1 MTDRMTAENTP
12 TTNKQGARAA
22 IPRRDLLSAAL
33 GLGVIA
39 GLTKSDALFA
49 ASAGRIETRLA
60 ELGIE
65 LPPAPAPL
73 ANYVAYVVEG
83 NVAYIAG
90 QIPMNAGTLMHP
102 GKVPSQVTVEQAQ
115 AAARQCGI
123 NILAALKGACGGDL
137 DRVKRCVRLQGFVAS
152 ADDFTA
158 QPSVVNA
165 ASDLMVEVFGD
176 AGKHTRLALGSN
188 VLPLDSCVEIS
199 AMFVLNP

>member
-1 MTDRMTAENTP
+1 MSKPTIEMTSSKKETQTLL
-12 TTNKQGARAA
+12 
-22 IPRRDLLSAAL
+22 PRRDLLSAAL
-33 GLGVIA
+33 GLGVVV
-39 GLTKSDALFA
+39 GLSRSEALFA
-49 ASAGRIETRLA
+49 ASAGRVESRLA
-60 ELGIE
+60 ELGIT
-65 LPPAPAPL
+65 LPAVPAPL
-73 ANYVAYVVEG
+73 ANYVAYAVEG

-90 QIPMNAGTLMHP
+90 QIPMDAGELMYP
-102 GKVPSQVTVEQAQ
+102 GKVPTQVTVEQAR

-137 DRVKRCVRLQGFVAS
+137 DRVRRCVRLQGFVAS

-158 QPSVVNA
+158 QPTVINA

>member
-1 MTDRMTAENTP
+1 MSKPTIEMTNSKKETQTLL
-12 TTNKQGARAA
+12 
-22 IPRRDLLSAAL
+22 PRRDLLSAAL
-33 GLGVIA
+33 GLGVVV
-39 GLTKSDALFA
+39 GLSRSEALFA
-49 ASAGRIETRLA
+49 ASAGRVESRLA
-60 ELGIE
+60 ELGIT
-65 LPPAPAPL
+65 LPAAPAPL

-90 QIPMNAGTLMHP
+90 QIPMNAGELMYP
-102 GKVPSQVTVEQAQ
+102 GKVPTQVTVEQAR

-123 NILAALKGACGGDL
+123 NILAALKSACGGDL
-137 DRVKRCVRLQGFVAS
+137 DRVRRCVRLQGFVAS

-158 QPSVVNA
+158 QPTVINA

>member
-1 MTDRMTAENTP
+1 MSKPTIEMTSSKKETQTLL
-12 TTNKQGARAA
+12 
-22 IPRRDLLSAAL
+22 PRRDLFSAAL
-33 GLGVIA
+33 GLGVVV
-39 GLTKSDALFA
+39 GLSRSEALFA
-49 ASAGRIETRLA
+49 ASAGRVESRLA
-60 ELGIE
+60 ELGIT
-65 LPPAPAPL
+65 LPAAPAPL

-90 QIPMNAGTLMHP
+90 QIPMNAGELMYP
-102 GKVPSQVTVEQAQ
+102 GKVPTQVTVEQAR

-123 NILAALKGACGGDL
+123 NILAALKSACGGDL
-137 DRVKRCVRLQGFVAS
+137 DRVRRCVRLQGFVAS

-158 QPSVVNA
+158 QPTVINA

>member
-1 MTDRMTAENTP
+1 MSKPTIEMTSSKKETQTLL
-12 TTNKQGARAA
+12 
-22 IPRRDLLSAAL
+22 PRRDLLSAAL
-33 GLGVIA
+33 GLGVVV
-39 GLTKSDALFA
+39 GLSRSEALFA
-49 ASAGRIETRLA
+49 ASAGRVESRLA
-60 ELGIE
+60 ELGIT
-65 LPPAPAPL
+65 LPAAPAPL

-90 QIPMNAGTLMHP
+90 QIPMNAGELMYP
-102 GKVPSQVTVEQAQ
+102 GKVPTQVTVEQAK

-123 NILAALKGACGGDL
+123 NILAALKSACGGDL
-137 DRVKRCVRLQGFVAS
+137 DRVRRCARLQGFVAS

-158 QPSVVNA
+158 QPTVINA

>member
-1 MTDRMTAENTP
+1 MSKPTIEMTSSKKETQTLL
-12 TTNKQGARAA
+12 
-22 IPRRDLLSAAL
+22 PRRDLLSAAL
-33 GLGVIA
+33 GLGVVV
-39 GLTKSDALFA
+39 GLSRSEALFA
-49 ASAGRIETRLA
+49 ASAGRVESRLA
-60 ELGIE
+60 ELGIT
-65 LPPAPAPL
+65 LPAAPAPL
-73 ANYVAYVVEG
+73 ANYVAYAVEG

-90 QIPMNAGTLMHP
+90 QIPMYAGELMYP
-102 GKVPSQVTVEQAQ
+102 GKVPTQVTVEQAK

-123 NILAALKGACGGDL
+123 NILAALKSACGGDL
-137 DRVKRCVRLQGFVAS
+137 DRVRRCVRLQGFVAS

-158 QPSVVNA
+158 QPTVINA

>member
-1 MTDRMTAENTP
+1 MSKPTIEMTSSKKETQTLL
-12 TTNKQGARAA
+12 
-22 IPRRDLLSAAL
+22 PRRDLLSAAL
-33 GLGVIA
+33 GLGVVV
-39 GLTKSDALFA
+39 GLSRSEALFA
-49 ASAGRIETRLA
+49 ASAGRVESRLA
-60 ELGIE
+60 ELGIT
-65 LPPAPAPL
+65 LPAAPAPL

-90 QIPMNAGTLMHP
+90 QIPMYAGELMYP
-102 GKVPSQVTVEQAQ
+102 GKVPTQVTVEQAR

-123 NILAALKGACGGDL
+123 NILAALKGACGGNL
-137 DRVKRCVRLQGFVAS
+137 DRVRRCVRLQGFVAS

-158 QPSVVNA
+158 QPTVINA

>member
-1 MTDRMTAENTP
+1 MSKPTIEMTSSKKETETLL
-12 TTNKQGARAA
+12 
-22 IPRRDLLSAAL
+22 PRRDLLSAAL
-33 GLGVIA
+33 GLGVVV
-39 GLTKSDALFA
+39 GLSRSEALFA
-49 ASAGRIETRLA
+49 ASAGRVESRLA
-60 ELGIE
+60 ELSIT
-65 LPPAPAPL
+65 LPAAPAPL

-90 QIPMNAGTLMHP
+90 QIPMNAGELMYP
-102 GKVPSQVTVEQAQ
+102 GKVPTQVTVEQAR

-123 NILAALKGACGGDL
+123 NILAALKSACGGDL
-137 DRVKRCVRLQGFVAS
+137 DRVRRCVRLQGFVAS

-158 QPSVVNA
+158 QPTVINA

>member
-1 MTDRMTAENTP
+1 MSKPTIEMTSSKKETQTLL
-12 TTNKQGARAA
+12 
-22 IPRRDLLSAAL
+22 PRRDLLSAAL
-33 GLGVIA
+33 GLGVVV
-39 GLTKSDALFA
+39 GLSRSEALFA
-49 ASAGRIETRLA
+49 ASAGRVESRLA
-60 ELGIE
+60 ELGIT
-65 LPPAPAPL
+65 LPAAPAPL

-90 QIPMNAGTLMHP
+90 QIPMNAGELMYP
-102 GKVPSQVTVEQAQ
+102 GKVPTQVTVEQAK

-123 NILAALKGACGGDL
+123 NILAALKSACGGDL
-137 DRVKRCVRLQGFVAS
+137 DRVRRCVRLQGFVAS

-158 QPSVVNA
+158 QPTVINA
-165 ASDLMVEVFGD
+165 ASDLMDEVFGD

>member
-1 MTDRMTAENTP
+1 MSKPTIEMTSSKKETQTLL
-12 TTNKQGARAA
+12 
-22 IPRRDLLSAAL
+22 PRRDLLSAAL
-33 GLGVIA
+33 GLGVVV
-39 GLTKSDALFA
+39 GLSRSEALFA
-49 ASAGRIETRLA
+49 ASAGRVESRLA
-60 ELGIE
+60 ELGIT
-65 LPPAPAPL
+65 LPAAPAPL
-73 ANYVAYVVEG
+73 ANYVAYAVEG

-90 QIPMNAGTLMHP
+90 QIPMDAGELMYP
-102 GKVPSQVTVEQAQ
+102 GKVPTQVTVEQAR

-137 DRVKRCVRLQGFVAS
+137 DRVRRCVRLQGFVAS

-158 QPSVVNA
+158 QPTVINA

>member
-1 MTDRMTAENTP
+1 MSKPTIEMTSSEKETQTLL
-12 TTNKQGARAA
+12 
-22 IPRRDLLSAAL
+22 PRRDLLSAAL
-33 GLGVIA
+33 GLGVVV
-39 GLTKSDALFA
+39 GLSRSEALFA
-49 ASAGRIETRLA
+49 ASAGRVESRLA
-60 ELGIE
+60 ELGIT
-65 LPPAPAPL
+65 LPAAPAPL

-90 QIPMNAGTLMHP
+90 QIPMNAGELMYP
-102 GKVPSQVTVEQAQ
+102 GKVPTQVTVEQAR

-123 NILAALKGACGGDL
+123 NILAALKSACGGDL
-137 DRVKRCVRLQGFVAS
+137 DRVRRCVRLQGFIAS

-158 QPSVVNA
+158 QPTVINA

>member
-1 MTDRMTAENTP
+1 MTDHITAENTP
-12 TTNKQGARAA
+12 TTDKRQARAA
-22 IPRRDLLSAAL
+22 IQRRHLLSAAL
-33 GLGVIA
+33 GLGVVA
-39 GLTKSDALFA
+39 GLAKSDTLFA
-49 ASAGRIETRLA
+49 ANAGRIATRLA

-102 GKVPSQVTVEQAQ
+102 GKVPTQVSVEQAR

-123 NILAALKGACGGDL
+123 NILAALRGACDGDL
-137 DRVKRCVRLQGFVAS
+137 DRVQRCVRLQGFVAS

-158 QPSVVNA
+158 QPAVINA

-176 AGKHTRLALGSN
+176 AGKHTRLAVGSN

-199 AMFVLNP
+199 AMFVLSP

>member
-1 MTDRMTAENTP
+1 MSKPKIEMTSSKKEAQTVL
-12 TTNKQGARAA
+12 
-22 IPRRDLLSAAL
+22 PRRDLLSAAL
-33 GLGVIA
+33 GLGVVV
-39 GLTKSDALFA
+39 GLSQSEALFA
-49 ASAGRIETRLA
+49 ASAGRVESRLA
-60 ELGIE
+60 ELGIT
-65 LPPAPAPL
+65 LPAAPAPL

-90 QIPMNAGTLMHP
+90 QIPMNAGELMHP
-102 GKVPSQVTVEQAQ
+102 GKVPTQVTVEQAR

-158 QPSVVNA
+158 QPTVINA

>member
-1 MTDRMTAENTP
+1 MSKPTIEMTSSKKETQTLL
-12 TTNKQGARAA
+12 
-22 IPRRDLLSAAL
+22 PRRDLLSAAL
-33 GLGVIA
+33 GLGVVV
-39 GLTKSDALFA
+39 GLSRSEALFA
-49 ASAGRIETRLA
+49 ASAGRVESRLA
-60 ELGIE
+60 ELGIT
-65 LPPAPAPL
+65 LPAAPAPL
-73 ANYVAYVVEG
+73 ANYVAYAVEG

-90 QIPMNAGTLMHP
+90 QIPMYAGELMYP
-102 GKVPSQVTVEQAQ
+102 GKVPTQVTVEQAR

-123 NILAALKGACGGDL
+123 NILAALKSACGGDL
-137 DRVKRCVRLQGFVAS
+137 DRVRRCVRLQGFVAS

-158 QPSVVNA
+158 QPTVINA

>member
-1 MTDRMTAENTP
+1 MSKPTIEMTSSKKETQTLL
-12 TTNKQGARAA
+12 
-22 IPRRDLLSAAL
+22 PRRDLLSAAL
-33 GLGVIA
+33 GLGVVV
-39 GLTKSDALFA
+39 GLSRSEALFA
-49 ASAGRIETRLA
+49 ASAGRVESRLA
-60 ELGIE
+60 ELGIT
-65 LPPAPAPL
+65 LPAAPAPL
-73 ANYVAYVVEG
+73 ANYVAYAVEG

-90 QIPMNAGTLMHP
+90 QIPMDAGELMYP
-102 GKVPSQVTVEQAQ
+102 GKVPTQVTVEQAR

-123 NILAALKGACGGDL
+123 NILAALKSACGGDL
-137 DRVKRCVRLQGFVAS
+137 DRVRRCVRLQGFVAS

-158 QPSVVNA
+158 QPTVINA

>member
-1 MTDRMTAENTP
+1 MSKPTIEMTSSKKETQTLL
-12 TTNKQGARAA
+12 
-22 IPRRDLLSAAL
+22 PRRDLLSAAL
-33 GLGVIA
+33 GLGVVV
-39 GLTKSDALFA
+39 GLSRSEALFA
-49 ASAGRIETRLA
+49 ASAGRVESRLA
-60 ELGIE
+60 ELGIT
-65 LPPAPAPL
+65 LPAAPAPL
-73 ANYVAYVVEG
+73 ANYVAYAVEG

-90 QIPMNAGTLMHP
+90 QIPMNAGELMYP
-102 GKVPSQVTVEQAQ
+102 GKVPTQVTVEQAK

-123 NILAALKGACGGDL
+123 NILAALKSACGGDL
-137 DRVKRCVRLQGFVAS
+137 DRVRRCARLQGFVAS

-158 QPSVVNA
+158 QPTVINA

>member
-1 MTDRMTAENTP
+1 MSKPTIEMTSSKKETQTLL
-12 TTNKQGARAA
+12 
-22 IPRRDLLSAAL
+22 PRRDLLSAAL
-33 GLGVIA
+33 GLGVVV
-39 GLTKSDALFA
+39 GLSRSEALFA
-49 ASAGRIETRLA
+49 ASAGRVESRLA
-60 ELGIE
+60 ELGIT
-65 LPPAPAPL
+65 LPAAPAPL
-73 ANYVAYVVEG
+73 ANYVAYAVEG

-90 QIPMNAGTLMHP
+90 QIPMNAGELMYP
-102 GKVPSQVTVEQAQ
+102 GKVPTQVTVEQAR

-123 NILAALKGACGGDL
+123 NILAALKSACGGDL
-137 DRVKRCVRLQGFVAS
+137 DRVRRCARLQGFVAS

-158 QPSVVNA
+158 QPTVINA

>member
-1 MTDRMTAENTP
+1 MSKPTIEMTSSKKETQTLL
-12 TTNKQGARAA
+12 
-22 IPRRDLLSAAL
+22 PRRDLLSAAL
-33 GLGVIA
+33 GLGVVV
-39 GLTKSDALFA
+39 GLSRSEALFA
-49 ASAGRIETRLA
+49 ASAGRVESRLA
-60 ELGIE
+60 ELSIT
-65 LPPAPAPL
+65 LPAAPAPL
-73 ANYVAYVVEG
+73 ANYVAYAVEG

-90 QIPMNAGTLMHP
+90 QIPMYAGELMYP
-102 GKVPSQVTVEQAQ
+102 GRVPTQVTVEQAR

-123 NILAALKGACGGDL
+123 NILAALKSACGGDL
-137 DRVKRCVRLQGFVAS
+137 DRVRRCVRLQGFVAS

-158 QPSVVNA
+158 QPTVINA

>member
-1 MTDRMTAENTP
+1 MSKPTIEMTSSKKETQTLL
-12 TTNKQGARAA
+12 
-22 IPRRDLLSAAL
+22 PRRNLLSAAL
-33 GLGVIA
+33 GLGVVV
-39 GLTKSDALFA
+39 GLSRSEALFA
-49 ASAGRIETRLA
+49 ASAGRVESRLA
-60 ELGIE
+60 ELGIT
-65 LPPAPAPL
+65 LPAAPAPL

-90 QIPMNAGTLMHP
+90 QIPMNAGELMYP
-102 GKVPSQVTVEQAQ
+102 GKVPTQVTVEQAK

-123 NILAALKGACGGDL
+123 NILAALKSACGGDL
-137 DRVKRCVRLQGFVAS
+137 DRVRRCVRLQGFVAS

-158 QPSVVNA
+158 QPTVINA

>member
-1 MTDRMTAENTP
+1 MSKPTIEMTSSEKETQTLL
-12 TTNKQGARAA
+12 
-22 IPRRDLLSAAL
+22 PRRDLLSAAL
-33 GLGVIA
+33 GLGVVV
-39 GLTKSDALFA
+39 GLSRSEALFA
-49 ASAGRIETRLA
+49 ASAGRVESRLA
-60 ELGIE
+60 ELGIT
-65 LPPAPAPL
+65 LPAAPAPL

-90 QIPMNAGTLMHP
+90 QIPMNAGELMYP
-102 GKVPSQVTVEQAQ
+102 GKVPTQVTVEQAR

-123 NILAALKGACGGDL
+123 NILAALKSACGGDL
-137 DRVKRCVRLQGFVAS
+137 DRVRRCVRLQGFVAS

-158 QPSVVNA
+158 QPTVINA

>member
-1 MTDRMTAENTP
+1 MSKPTIEMTSSKKETQTLL
-12 TTNKQGARAA
+12 
-22 IPRRDLLSAAL
+22 PRRDLLSAAL
-33 GLGVIA
+33 GLGVVV
-39 GLTKSDALFA
+39 GLSRSEALFA
-49 ASAGRIETRLA
+49 ASAGRVESRLA
-60 ELGIE
+60 ELGIT
-65 LPPAPAPL
+65 LPAAPAPL
-73 ANYVAYVVEG
+73 ANYVAYAVEG

-90 QIPMNAGTLMHP
+90 QIPMNAGELMYP
-102 GKVPSQVTVEQAQ
+102 GKVPTQVTVEQAR

-123 NILAALKGACGGDL
+123 NILAALKSACGGDL
-137 DRVKRCVRLQGFVAS
+137 DRVRRCVRLQGFVAS

-158 QPSVVNA
+158 QPTVINA

>member
-1 MTDRMTAENTP
+1 MSKPTIEMTSSKKETQTLL
-12 TTNKQGARAA
+12 
-22 IPRRDLLSAAL
+22 PRRDLLSAAL
-33 GLGVIA
+33 GLGVVV
-39 GLTKSDALFA
+39 GLSRSEALFA
-49 ASAGRIETRLA
+49 ASAGRVESRLA
-60 ELGIE
+60 ELGIT
-65 LPPAPAPL
+65 LPAAPAPL

-90 QIPMNAGTLMHP
+90 QIPMNAGELMYP
-102 GKVPSQVTVEQAQ
+102 GKVPTRVTVEQAR

-123 NILAALKGACGGDL
+123 NILAALKSACGGDL
-137 DRVKRCVRLQGFVAS
+137 DRVRRCVRLQGFVAS

-158 QPSVVNA
+158 QPTVINA

>member
-1 MTDRMTAENTP
+1 MSKPTIEMTSSEKETQTLL
-12 TTNKQGARAA
+12 
-22 IPRRDLLSAAL
+22 PRRDLLSAAL
-33 GLGVIA
+33 GLGVVV
-39 GLTKSDALFA
+39 GLSRSEALFA
-49 ASAGRIETRLA
+49 ASAGRVESRLA
-60 ELGIE
+60 ELGIT
-65 LPPAPAPL
+65 LPAAPAPL

-90 QIPMNAGTLMHP
+90 QIPMNAGELMYP
-102 GKVPSQVTVEQAQ
+102 GKVPTQVTVEQAR

-123 NILAALKGACGGDL
+123 NILAALKSACGGDL
-137 DRVKRCVRLQGFVAS
+137 DRVRRCVRLQGFVAS
-152 ADDFTA
+152 ANDFTA
-158 QPSVVNA
+158 QPTVINA

>member
-1 MTDRMTAENTP
+1 MRKFNPEIIINN
-12 TTNKQGARAA
+12 NKACASTSS
-22 IPRRDLLSAAL
+22 RRELLSAAM
-33 GLGVIA
+33 GLAVIA
-39 GLTKSDALFA
+39 GLSRSKPLFA
-49 ASAGRIETRLA
+49 ASTGRVESRLA
-60 ELGIE
+60 ELGIT
-65 LPPAPAPL
+65 LPAAPAPL
-73 ANYVAYVVEG
+73 ANYVASVVEG

-90 QIPMNAGTLMHP
+90 QIPMNAGELMHP
-102 GKVPSQVTVEQAQ
+102 GKVPTQVTVEQAR

-158 QPSVVNA
+158 QPSVINA
-165 ASDLMVEVFGD
+165 ASDLMVEVFGE

-199 AMFVLNP
+199 AMFVLKP

>member
-1 MTDRMTAENTP
+1 MSKPTIEMTSSKKETQTLL
-12 TTNKQGARAA
+12 
-22 IPRRDLLSAAL
+22 PRRDLLSAAL
-33 GLGVIA
+33 GLGVVV
-39 GLTKSDALFA
+39 GLSRSEALFA
-49 ASAGRIETRLA
+49 ASAGRVESRLA
-60 ELGIE
+60 ELGIT
-65 LPPAPAPL
+65 LPAAPAPL

-90 QIPMNAGTLMHP
+90 QIPMDAGELMYP
-102 GKVPSQVTVEQAQ
+102 GKVPTQVTVEQAR

-123 NILAALKGACGGDL
+123 NILAALKSACGGDL
-137 DRVKRCVRLQGFVAS
+137 DRVRRCVRLQGFVAS

-158 QPSVVNA
+158 QPTVINA

>member
-1 MTDRMTAENTP
+1 MSKPTIEMTSSKKETQTLL
-12 TTNKQGARAA
+12 
-22 IPRRDLLSAAL
+22 PRRDLLSAAL
-33 GLGVIA
+33 GLGVVV
-39 GLTKSDALFA
+39 GLSRSEALFA
-49 ASAGRIETRLA
+49 ASAGRVESRLA
-60 ELGIE
+60 ELGIT
-65 LPPAPAPL
+65 LPAAPAPL

-90 QIPMNAGTLMHP
+90 QIPMNAGELMYP
-102 GKVPSQVTVEQAQ
+102 GKVPTQVTVEQAR

-123 NILAALKGACGGDL
+123 NILAALKSACGGDL
-137 DRVKRCVRLQGFVAS
+137 DRVRRCVRLQGFVAS

-158 QPSVVNA
+158 QPTIINA

>member
-1 MTDRMTAENTP
+1 MSKPTIEMTSSKKETETLL
-12 TTNKQGARAA
+12 
-22 IPRRDLLSAAL
+22 PRRDLLSAAL
-33 GLGVIA
+33 GLGVVV
-39 GLTKSDALFA
+39 GLSRSEALFA
-49 ASAGRIETRLA
+49 ASAGRVESRLA
-60 ELGIE
+60 ELGIT
-65 LPPAPAPL
+65 LPAAPAPL

-90 QIPMNAGTLMHP
+90 QIPMNAGELMYP
-102 GKVPSQVTVEQAQ
+102 GKVPTQVTVEQAR

-123 NILAALKGACGGDL
+123 NILAALKSACGGDL
-137 DRVKRCVRLQGFVAS
+137 DRVRRCVRLQGFVAS

-158 QPSVVNA
+158 QPTVINA

>member
-1 MTDRMTAENTP
+1 MSKPTIEMTSSKKETQTLL
-12 TTNKQGARAA
+12 
-22 IPRRDLLSAAL
+22 PRRDLLSAAL
-33 GLGVIA
+33 GLGVVV
-39 GLTKSDALFA
+39 GLSRSEALFA
-49 ASAGRIETRLA
+49 ASAGRVESRLA
-60 ELGIE
+60 ELGIT
-65 LPPAPAPL
+65 LPAAPAPL

-90 QIPMNAGTLMHP
+90 QIPMYAGELMYP
-102 GKVPSQVTVEQAQ
+102 GKVPTQVTVEQAR

-123 NILAALKGACGGDL
+123 NILAALKSACGGDL
-137 DRVKRCVRLQGFVAS
+137 DRVRRCVRLQGFVAS

-158 QPSVVNA
+158 QPTVINA

>member
-1 MTDRMTAENTP
+1 MSKPTIEMTSSKKETQTLL
-12 TTNKQGARAA
+12 
-22 IPRRDLLSAAL
+22 PRRDLLSAAL
-33 GLGVIA
+33 GLGVVV
-39 GLTKSDALFA
+39 GLSRSEALFA
-49 ASAGRIETRLA
+49 ASAGRVESRLA
-60 ELGIE
+60 ELGIT
-65 LPPAPAPL
+65 LPAAPAPL

-90 QIPMNAGTLMHP
+90 QIPMNAGELMYP
-102 GKVPSQVTVEQAQ
+102 GKVPTQVTVEQAR

-123 NILAALKGACGGDL
+123 NILAALKSACGGDL
-137 DRVKRCVRLQGFVAS
+137 DRVRRCARLQGFVAS

-158 QPSVVNA
+158 QPTVINA

>member
-1 MTDRMTAENTP
+1 MSKPTIEMTSSKKETQTLL
-12 TTNKQGARAA
+12 
-22 IPRRDLLSAAL
+22 PRRALLSAAL
-33 GLGVIA
+33 GLGVVV
-39 GLTKSDALFA
+39 GLSRSEALFA
-49 ASAGRIETRLA
+49 ASAGRVESRLA
-60 ELGIE
+60 ELGIT
-65 LPPAPAPL
+65 LPAAPAPL

-90 QIPMNAGTLMHP
+90 QIPMNAGELMYP
-102 GKVPSQVTVEQAQ
+102 GKVPTQVTVEQAK

-123 NILAALKGACGGDL
+123 NILAALKSACGGDL
-137 DRVKRCVRLQGFVAS
+137 DRVRRCVRLQGFVAS

-158 QPSVVNA
+158 QPTVINA

>member
-1 MTDRMTAENTP
+1 MSKPTIEMTSSKKETQTLL
-12 TTNKQGARAA
+12 
-22 IPRRDLLSAAL
+22 PRRDLLSAAL
-33 GLGVIA
+33 GLGVIV
-39 GLTKSDALFA
+39 GLSRSEALFA
-49 ASAGRIETRLA
+49 ASAGRVESRLA
-60 ELGIE
+60 ELGIT
-65 LPPAPAPL
+65 LPAAPAPL

-90 QIPMNAGTLMHP
+90 QIPMNAGELMYP
-102 GKVPSQVTVEQAQ
+102 GKVPTQVTVEQAR

-123 NILAALKGACGGDL
+123 NILAALKSACGGDL
-137 DRVKRCVRLQGFVAS
+137 DRVRRCVRLQGFVAS

-158 QPSVVNA
+158 QPTVINA

>member
-1 MTDRMTAENTP
+1 MSKPTIEMTSSKKETQTLL
-12 TTNKQGARAA
+12 
-22 IPRRDLLSAAL
+22 PRRDLLSAAL
-33 GLGVIA
+33 GLGVVV
-39 GLTKSDALFA
+39 GLSRSEALFA
-49 ASAGRIETRLA
+49 ASAGRVESRLA
-60 ELGIE
+60 ELGIT
-65 LPPAPAPL
+65 LPAAPAPL
-73 ANYVAYVVEG
+73 ANYVAYAVEG

-90 QIPMNAGTLMHP
+90 QIPMDAGELMYP
-102 GKVPSQVTVEQAQ
+102 GKVPTQVTVEQAK

-123 NILAALKGACGGDL
+123 NILAALKSACGGDL
-137 DRVKRCVRLQGFVAS
+137 DRVRRCVRLQGFVAS

-158 QPSVVNA
+158 QPTVINA

>member
-1 MTDRMTAENTP
+1 MSKPTIEMTSSKKETQTLL
-12 TTNKQGARAA
+12 
-22 IPRRDLLSAAL
+22 PRRDLLSAAL
-33 GLGVIA
+33 GLGVVV
-39 GLTKSDALFA
+39 GLSRSEALFA
-49 ASAGRIETRLA
+49 ASAGRVESRLA
-60 ELGIE
+60 ELSIT
-65 LPPAPAPL
+65 LPAAPAPL
-73 ANYVAYVVEG
+73 ANYVAYAVEG

-90 QIPMNAGTLMHP
+90 QIPMYAGELMYP
-102 GKVPSQVTVEQAQ
+102 GKVPTQVTVEQAR

-123 NILAALKGACGGDL
+123 NILAALKSACGGDL
-137 DRVKRCVRLQGFVAS
+137 DRVRRCVRLQGFVAS

-158 QPSVVNA
+158 QPTVINA